1 MPEQSFLD
9 RFAYSIFQFASH
21 HKLLENHDKVIVAVS
36 GGADSICLL
45 VLLDYFRSKIDF
57 NLHVVHFHHGLRKE
71 SNQEAE
77 FVSQLA
83 IDRNIAFSLKKTD
96 KLKDSKGVQQKARE
110 WRYSQLGMLQQK
122 HDCNKIALGHHLD
135 DLVETQIWRMIR
147 GGSLFSFN
155 PMQVINLPYI
165 RPLLNTPKEDLKN
178 YLQQLNQRWF
188 DDTSNEKND
197 YTRNLIR
204 NKIIPEME
212 RCAGGKLSE
221 KLLNLNAD
229 ALYLKQ
235 LFEEL
240 VPRGLYE
247 RESLEYEVISGLN
260 PLLGHELIHRF
271 LLFHRQT
278 EITRVNIEKIL
289 QMVKS
294 GKGNWSIALKGG
306 VIVHGAQ
313 KTLKISKR

>member
-9 RFAYSIFQFASH
+9 RFAFGIFQFAKH
-21 HKLLENHDKVIVAVS
+21 HKLLKTNDKVIVAVS
-36 GGADSICLL
+36 GGVDSVCLL
-45 VLLDYFRSKIDF
+45 MLLDSFRIKIDF
-57 NLHVVHFHHGLRKE
+57 ELHVVHFHHGLRKE
-71 SNQEAE
+71 SDQEAE

-83 IDRNIAFSLKKTD
+83 KDRKIAFSIKKTD
-96 KLKDSKGVQQKARE
+96 KLSGIKGMQQKARE
-110 WRYSQLGMLQQK
+110 WRYQQLGVLQQK
-122 HDCNKIALGHHLD
+122 YGCNKIALGHHLD

-165 RPLLNTPKEDLKN
+165 RPLLNTPKEDLKH

-188 DDTSNEKND
+188 DDISNEKND

-204 NKIIPEME
+204 NKIIPEMD

-229 ALYLKQ
+229 ALHLKQ
-235 LFEEL
+235 LFEERI
-240 VPRGLYE
+240 PKELYE
-247 RESLEYEVISGLN
+247 TDSLEYKAFSELN

-271 LLFHRQT
+271 LLFHGQN
-278 EITRVNIEKIL
+278 EITRVNIENIL
-289 QMVKS
+289 QLVKS
-294 GKGNWSIALKGG
+294 GKGNWSIALKDG
-306 VIVHGAQ
+306 VTIRGEQ
-313 KTLKISKR
+313 KTLRISTQ